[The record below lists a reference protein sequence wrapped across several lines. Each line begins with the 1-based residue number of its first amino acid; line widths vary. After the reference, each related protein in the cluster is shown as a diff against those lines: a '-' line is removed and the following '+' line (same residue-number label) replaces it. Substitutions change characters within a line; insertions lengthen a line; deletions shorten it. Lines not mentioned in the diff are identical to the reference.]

1 MSTDPRVS
9 RAGRPPL
16 LAICWL
22 LAPQLG
28 RLHNNFPRSCAL
40 SRSLKLSSQVWSSVD
55 WESNREGPTRG
66 ATVADPW
73 KDQLDRS
80 VLLVGDYVVWL
91 HTGTVQQSKG
101 PCPTRNRPF
110 KDRKFC
116 ARRFLIR
123 QRRMFLRL
131 LFTIESCL
139 MDHSSRRRSRPSSKF
154 PVGMIGAPWHK
165 HQLALVQCHPKETPA
180 LGIISPPPLLQTF
193 TVHKLSA

>member
-1 MSTDPRVS
+1 ME
-9 RAGRPPL
+9 PPL
-16 LAICWL
+16 LTLEKTNSTDLCSWSVIMWSGYTLALCNNPRG
-22 LAPQLG
+22 LAPQGTG
-28 RLHNNFPRSCAL
+28 RLRI
-40 SRSLKLSSQVWSSVD
+40 
-55 WESNREGPTRG
+55 
-66 ATVADPW
+66 
-73 KDQLDRS
+73 
-80 VLLVGDYVVWL
+80 VL
-91 HTGTVQQSKG
+91 
-101 PCPTRNRPF
+101 
-110 KDRKFC
+110 FC